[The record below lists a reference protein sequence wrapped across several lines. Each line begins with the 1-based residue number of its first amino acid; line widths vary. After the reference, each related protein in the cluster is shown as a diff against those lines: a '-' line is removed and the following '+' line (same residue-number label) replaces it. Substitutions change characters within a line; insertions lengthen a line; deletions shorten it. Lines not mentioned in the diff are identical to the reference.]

1 MDNLFYSQGKLREYA
16 DAFRRLMNVYGGGGR
31 TALSLQLKETAA
43 MLERILGDSEEQSDC
58 IISEEQKG
66 KLYDYLRSESINVSG
81 ILYLQPVKGRIEIV
95 MRLSRKRGCTTAGQ
109 LAQDIGEILGKRF
122 RAAEGSRRV
131 LGKDEGEFIFE
142 ERTDYR
148 LLFGHAGCSR
158 GFARISGDNY
168 SYINLEG
175 GRSIV
180 SLADGMGCGSA
191 ADEYSTRFIELL
203 EHFLDAGFSE
213 ESALGLLNDTFADND
228 MSGIPVTIDMCSINE
243 YEGKADFFKMGAV
256 PSFIKSRDGTVRV
269 VEASSLPAGVISG
282 SIIDHESVELKDGD
296 YIIMM
301 SDGVL
306 DALPFYDKEKHMKE
320 LIEGIEERM
329 PQAIAERILSEVYFY
344 DEKIADDMTVLVTGI
359 WRIRN
364 GE

>member
-1 MDNLFYSQGKLREYA
+1 MDNIFYSQGKLREYA
-16 DAFRRLMNVYGGGGR
+16 DAFRRLTDIYGGSRAG
-31 TALSLQLKETAA
+31 ALLLQLKETAA
-43 MLERILGDSEEQSDC
+43 MLERISGGTQTEGLIDDRHKNELLAYFKNEG
-58 IISEEQKG
+58 IYVG
-66 KLYDYLRSESINVSG
+66 G
-81 ILYLQPVKGRIEIV
+81 ILILEPAPGRIELV
-95 MRLSRKRGCTTAGQ
+95 LRLSKKRGCITAGQ
-109 LAQDIGEILGKRF
+109 LAVDIGTVIGRRL

-131 LGKDEGEFIFE
+131 LTRDEGEFILE
-142 ERTDYR
+142 EATDYR
-148 LLFGHAGCSR
+148 LLFGHAECSK

-168 SYINLEG
+168 SYISVEG
-175 GRSIV
+175 GKSIV
-180 SLADGMGCGSA
+180 TLADGMGCGSSA
-191 ADEYSTRFIELL
+191 NEYSTRFIELL

-213 ESALGLLNDTFADND
+213 ESALELLNDTFADND

-269 VEASSLPAGVISG
+269 VEASSLPAGVIGG
-282 SIIDHESVELKDGD
+282 SLIDHESVELKDGD

-306 DALPFYDKEKHMKE
+306 DALPFYDKEKRMKE

-359 WRIRN
+359 WKIRN

>member
-1 MDNLFYSQGKLREYA
+1 
-16 DAFRRLMNVYGGGGR
+16 
-31 TALSLQLKETAA
+31 
-43 MLERILGDSEEQSDC
+43 
-58 IISEEQKG
+58 
-66 KLYDYLRSESINVSG
+66 
-81 ILYLQPVKGRIEIV
+81 
-95 MRLSRKRGCTTAGQ
+95 
-109 LAQDIGEILGKRF
+109 
-122 RAAEGSRRV
+122 
-131 LGKDEGEFIFE
+131 
-142 ERTDYR
+142 
-148 LLFGHAGCSR
+148 
-158 GFARISGDNY
+158 
-168 SYINLEG
+168 
-175 GRSIV
+175 
-180 SLADGMGCGSA
+180 MGCGST

-282 SIIDHESVELKDGD
+282 SIIDHEGVELKDGD

-320 LIEGIEERM
+320 LIEG
-329 PQAIAERILSEVYFY
+329 
-344 DEKIADDMTVLVTGI
+344 
-359 WRIRN
+359 
-364 GE
+364 